1 MQLSQLWYCKSL
13 GKHFCRL
20 LKLHKNDYTSDFLE
34 DENMENKMKKC
45 PLKMETVHE
54 PYYGTYTTEKEC
66 DPDRCAWW
74 DADKERCAVLSI
86 ARNK

>member
-1 MQLSQLWYCKSL
+1 
-13 GKHFCRL
+13 
-20 LKLHKNDYTSDFLE
+20 
-34 DENMENKMKKC
+34 MENKMKKC

-86 ARNK
+86 AQNK